1 MIFAISKIPRK
12 GLIYDPGKKCD
23 NANDGNLPLPE
34 GRKKRM
40 WKKLQSH
47 ANRAEMT
54 GTLQH
59 NVTDFLQDCRN
70 PTMMLQAV

>member
-23 NANDGNLPLPE
+23 NSNAGKLPLPY
-34 GRKKRM
+34 GRKKRN
-40 WKKLQSH
+40 WKKLQSN
-47 ANRAEMT
+47 ANRAAES

-59 NVTDFLQDCRN
+59 NVTDFLQDGRN
-70 PTMMLQAV
+70 PTMMLQPA